1 MMTTKGTKNVIPIGG
16 KSREQKPELGRQC
29 NWSKTMSGI
38 MVNNILHIHK
48 NKFAITEQISRSIVE
63 SINCCLCQLIGS
75 LNILVPLS

>member
-1 MMTTKGTKNVIPIGG
+1 
-16 KSREQKPELGRQC
+16 
-29 NWSKTMSGI
+29 MSGI

-75 LNILVPLS
+75 LIILVPLS